1 MAHGTRIQIVIP
13 EFKMHTSIGVDVL
26 KMQIVRTHS
35 HNPHPHTKFS
45 SLITVPL
52 TFVRAT
58 AHGSTGPRHTKKKK
72 ESVVST
78 SSSIA

>member
-13 EFKMHTSIGVDVL
+13 EFKMHTLIGVDVL
-26 KMQIVRTHS
+26 KMQNLHTLTFS
-35 HNPHPHTKFS
+35 HPHTKFS

-58 AHGSTGPRHTKKKK
+58 AHGSTTHRKGKRK
-72 ESVVST
+72 SVVNTST

>member
-1 MAHGTRIQIVIP
+1 MAHGTRIRIVIP
-13 EFKMHTSIGVDVL
+13 EFKMHTLFGVDVL

-35 HNPHPHTKFS
+35 HIPHPHTKFS

-58 AHGSTGPRHTKKKK
+58 GHGPRVHDTRRKKRK
-72 ESVVST
+72 V
-78 SSSIA
+78 

>member
-13 EFKMHTSIGVDVL
+13 EFKMHTLIGVDVL
-26 KMQIVRTHS
+26 KMQNLHTLTFS
-35 HNPHPHTKFS
+35 HPHTKFS

-58 AHGSTGPRHTKKKK
+58 AHGSTTHGKGKRKKCSKY
-72 ESVVST
+72 
-78 SSSIA
+78 